1 MERRRYDRHDVHL
14 PVQLEWGEGLTRDM
28 SVSGAYIEA
37 PSFDIPVGETFD
49 FSVTV
54 GHETEDHWTIRCQGL
69 VIRVERRGDRFGIA
83 VSIDRYLEIS
93 SNMSGLENEH

>member
-37 PSFDIPVGETFD
+37 PNFDVPVGQTFN

-54 GHETEDHWTIRCQGL
+54 GREDDDHWTIRCQGL
-69 VIRVERRGDRFGIA
+69 VIRIDRKGEKVGVA

-93 SNMSGLENEH
+93 SNMSGIDIEH